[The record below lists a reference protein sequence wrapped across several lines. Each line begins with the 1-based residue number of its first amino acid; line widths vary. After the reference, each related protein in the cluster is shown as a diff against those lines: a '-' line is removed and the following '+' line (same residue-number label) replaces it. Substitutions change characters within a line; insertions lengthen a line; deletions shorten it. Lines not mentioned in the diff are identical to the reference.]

1 MYLAVLWTVSMLHV
15 FTGWADNGDF
25 ARTFRFLIDN
35 PLGWNT
41 DMPDIGTAAW
51 QQRYFHVWMDN
62 WQVCSHPPCFER
74 LYSFSTHKIWMIVQL
89 LSSIA
94 LTGSASAYSVIAG
107 SVPGRLAYAAAYT
120 GFFLALR
127 RHAGHRAAWAY
138 LILITPVAL
147 SSSFIA
153 FLNSFF
159 EEQSMIIG
167 LPMLGACLLI
177 FRARGRRRDALAAFG
192 LGCFI
197 ALSKT
202 AYFALPLVLAPFI
215 AGAFGARKT
224 ACAAVLATVI
234 ALLPSVYGPNTDSNK
249 YHALY
254 FGILSELKTHDGIV
268 VAKIGNKPVLA
279 ACIGNPG
286 YDEAGVQCVRDAQAT
301 YLDTVRVA
309 LAHPGILPAMARYVL
324 DKGKQTQLP
333 GLGMSMPNAPSFA
346 NAPLFRLWSRMYAHR
361 LNVLILGLALVVAW
375 RAQARRIG
383 AVAATGLFFAAWG
396 ALQYALVLADG
407 FMEVEKHLIGANYC
421 LSFAGVLFAAALC
434 ASTARVAVRGTK
446 GWRTW
451 RRSSS
456 AGIDAGA
463 GWAATLPGTAER
475 AYDAGSTVDE
485 RGATAARVKESV
497 SA

>member
-1 MYLAVLWTVSMLHV
+1 MMYLAVLWTVSMLHV

-25 ARTFRFLIDN
+25 ARTFGFLIDK
-35 PLGWNT
+35 PFGWNT
-41 DMPDIGTAAW
+41 DVPDAGSADW
-51 QQRYFHVWMDN
+51 QQRYFHVWMDS
-62 WQVCSHPPCFER
+62 WQVCSHPPCVEH
-74 LYSFSTHKIWMIVQL
+74 LYSFSTHKIWMVIQL

-107 SVPGRLAYAAAYT
+107 SIPGRLAYAAAYT
-120 GFFLALR
+120 WLFMALR

-159 EEQSMIIG
+159 EEQTMIVG
-167 LPMLGACLLI
+167 LPMLGACLLM
-177 FRARGRRRDALAAFG
+177 FRARGRRRHALAAFG

-215 AGAFGARKT
+215 ASAFGRRAT

-234 ALLPSVYGPNTDSNK
+234 ALLPSVFGPNTDINK

-254 FGILSELKTHDGIV
+254 FGILSDLKTHDGIE
-268 VAKIGNKPVLA
+268 VATIGNKPVLA
-279 ACIGNPG
+279 ACVSNMG
-286 YDEAGVQCVRDAQAT
+286 YDEAGMQCVRDAQAT

-309 LAHPGILPAMARYVL
+309 LAHPGILPVMAWHVL
-324 DKGKQTQLP
+324 EKGSQIELP
-333 GLGMSMPNAPSFA
+333 GLGMSLRDAPSFA
-346 NAPLFRLWSRMYAHR
+346 KAPLFRLWSRMYAHR
-361 LNVLILGLALVVAW
+361 LNTLILGAALVVTCL
-375 RAQARRIG
+375 AQARRIS

-396 ALQYALVLADG
+396 ALQYVLVLADG
-407 FMEVEKHLIGANYC
+407 FMEIEKHLIGANYC

-434 ASTARVAVRGTK
+434 ASTASVAVRGAR
-446 GWRTW
+446 GW
-451 RRSSS
+451 RSSS

-463 GWAATLPGTAER
+463 GWAGALPGTAER
-475 AYDAGSTVDE
+475 AFDAAGMAVDE
-485 RGATAARVKESV
+485 RGAAAARVEESV